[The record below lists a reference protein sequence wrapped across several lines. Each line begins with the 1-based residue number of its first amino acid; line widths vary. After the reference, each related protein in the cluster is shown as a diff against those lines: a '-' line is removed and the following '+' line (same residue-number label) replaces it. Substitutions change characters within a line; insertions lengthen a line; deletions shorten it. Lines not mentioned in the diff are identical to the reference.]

1 MSIKIF
7 GDLMGWD
14 KKISQSVIDW
24 LLEEDKNNP
33 SIRYLTLVD
42 LLGKKPESRKVVQ
55 AWGEL
60 MTCGPV
66 PEILSKQH
74 ADGYWVEPGAGYRP
88 KYTSTVWSLIMLAQ
102 LGADGCEPSIKKAG
116 DYILNHTRGKLGCF
130 SIYATQTGAVHCL
143 QGNLTAAL
151 IDLGMINDPRLTEA
165 IDWMARSATGEG
177 FGSVG
182 EKDLNPHYI
191 RSGIS
196 GPGLLCSANDHKPC
210 AWGAVKVALA
220 LSKIPPEKRS
230 PQVNSAI
237 IACKDFLLSKD
248 PAAADYP
255 HPYAKKPSGSWFK
268 FGFPMFYVT
277 DVLQNLSALLGLGLA
292 DDQRLR
298 NAIELVESKLDD
310 TGRWKMEYTYNGK
323 TWVDIEEKKQPSKW
337 VTYRALSVLK
347 RYYH

>member
-1 MSIKIF
+1 MVR
-7 GDLMGWD
+7 D
-14 KKISQSVIDW
+14 KKITLSVIDW
-24 LLEEDKNNP
+24 LLEEDDNNP
-33 SIRYLTLVD
+33 SIRYLTLVN
-42 LLGKKPESRKVVQ
+42 LIGEEPESRKVAQ
-55 AWGEL
+55 ARAKL

-102 LGADGCEPSIKKAG
+102 LGADGIDPYVRKAS
-116 DYILNHTRGKLGCF
+116 DYILDHTRGKGGCF

-143 QGNLTAAL
+143 QGNLAASL
-151 IDLGMINDPRLTEA
+151 IDLGMISDPRLTEA
-165 IDWMARSATGEG
+165 IDWMSRSVTGEG

-182 EKDLNPHYI
+182 EKDINPHYI

-196 GPGLLCSANDHKPC
+196 GPGLLCSANDHQPC

-230 PQVNSAI
+230 PQVKSAI
-237 IACKDFLLSKD
+237 IACEKFLLSRD

-268 FGFPMFYVT
+268 FGFPVFYVT

-292 DDQRLR
+292 GDQRLR
-298 NAIELVESKLDD
+298 NAIELVESMQDD

-323 TWVDIEEKKQPSKW
+323 TWVDIEEKRQPSKW

-347 RYYH
+347 RYHR

>member
-1 MSIKIF
+1 MNWEQKIP
-7 GDLMGWD
+7 
-14 KKISQSVIDW
+14 QSVIDW
-24 LLEEDKNNP
+24 LLEEDENNP
-33 SIRYLTLVD
+33 SIRYFTLVD
-42 LLGKKPESRKVVQ
+42 LLGEEPESRKVVQ
-55 AWGEL
+55 ARAKL

-66 PEILSKQH
+66 HEILSKQH
-74 ADGYWVEPGAGYRP
+74 TDGYWVESGAGYRP

-102 LGADGCEPSIKKAG
+102 LGADGRKPSIAKASG
-116 DYILNHTRGKLGCF
+116 YILNHTRGKGGCF

-143 QGNLTAAL
+143 QGNLAAAL
-151 IDLGMINDPRLTEA
+151 IDLGMFNDPRLTEA

-182 EKDLNPHYI
+182 EKDVNPHYI

-196 GPGLLCSANDHKPC
+196 GPGFLCSANDHQPC

-237 IACKDFLLSKD
+237 NAGIDFLLSKD

-268 FGFPMFYVT
+268 FGFPIFYVT
-277 DVLQNLSALLGLGLA
+277 DVLQNLAALLKLGLA
-292 DDQRLR
+292 GDQRLR
-298 NAIELVESKLDD
+298 NVIELVESKRDD

-323 TWVDIEEKKQPSKW
+323 IWVDIEEKGQLSKW

-347 RYYH
+347 QYHC

>member
-1 MSIKIF
+1 M
-7 GDLMGWD
+7 GDHMDWE
-14 KKISQSVIDW
+14 KKTQQSVIDW
-24 LLEEDKNNP
+24 LLEEDEKNP
-33 SIRYLTLVD
+33 SIRYFTLVD
-42 LLGKKPESRKVVQ
+42 LLGEEPESREVAQ
-55 AWGEL
+55 ARSKL
-60 MTCGPV
+60 MACGPI

-102 LGADGCEPSIKKAG
+102 LSADGCEPSIRKAS
-116 DYILNHTRGKLGCF
+116 DYILDHTRGKQGYF

-143 QGNLTAAL
+143 QGNLAAAL
-151 IDLGMINDPRLTEA
+151 IDLGMFNDPRLTEA

-182 EKDLNPHYI
+182 EKDVNPHYI

-196 GPGLLCSANDHKPC
+196 GPDFLCSANDHQPC

-237 IACKDFLLSKD
+237 NAGKDFLLSKD
-248 PAAADYP
+248 PAVADYP

-268 FGFPMFYVT
+268 FGFPIFYVT
-277 DVLQNLSALLGLGLA
+277 DVLQNLAVLLKLGLA
-292 DDQRLR
+292 GDQRLR
-298 NAIELVESKLDD
+298 NVIELVECKQDD

-347 RYYH
+347 RYYR

>member
-1 MSIKIF
+1 M
-7 GDLMGWD
+7 DWE
-14 KKISQSVIDW
+14 KKTQQSVIDW
-24 LLEEDKNNP
+24 LLEEDEKNP
-33 SIRYLTLVD
+33 SIRYFTLVD
-42 LLGKKPESRKVVQ
+42 LLGKEPESREVAQ
-55 AWGEL
+55 ERSIL
-60 MTCGPV
+60 MSCGPI

-88 KYTSTVWSLIMLAQ
+88 KYTSTVWSLIKLAQ
-102 LGADGCEPSIKKAG
+102 LGADSRVLSVRKAC
-116 DYILNHTRGKLGCF
+116 DYVLNHTRGKMGCF

-151 IDLGMINDPRLTEA
+151 IDLGMIDDQRLTEA
-165 IDWMARSATGEG
+165 IDWMVRSVTGEG

-182 EKDLNPHYI
+182 EKDVSPHYI

-196 GPGLLCSANDHKPC
+196 GPGLLCSANDHQLC

-220 LSKIPPEKRS
+220 LSKIPPEKRTS
-230 PQVNSAI
+230 HINNAI
-237 IACKDFLLSKD
+237 KICKNALLSKD

-255 HPYAKKPSGSWFK
+255 HPHAKKPSRSWFK
-268 FGFPMFYVT
+268 FGFPVYYVT

-292 DDQRLR
+292 GDQRLR
-298 NAIELVESKLDD
+298 NAIELVESKRED

-323 TWVDIEEKKQPSKW
+323 TWVDIEEKGQPSKW

-347 RYYH
+347 RYYR